1 MNTKRLVALTILVI
15 AIAAASA
22 CGGGNNGADAVPTRG
37 PTELNEVQERRA
49 IRDLTDEGEV
59 LEATMTQTATT
70 ASLELVVV
78 DEVLEERAKELGSK
92 FVRTVKQRGP
102 DRQTGLAI
110 GIGNVDYSI
119 TVKYSDGKKIAQG
132 TKARTANSITWE

>member
-1 MNTKRLVALTILVI
+1 MGAAKLMALMVLVVV
-15 AIAAASA
+15 IAAAAA
-22 CGGGNNGADAVPTRG
+22 CGGDDDGADAVATRG

-59 LEATMTQTATT
+59 LDATMTQTATT

-78 DEVLEERAKELGSK
+78 DEVSETRAQELGSK

-102 DRQTGLAI
+102 DRQTGILI
-110 GIGNVDYSI
+110 GIGNVDYTV
-119 TVKYSDGKKIAQG
+119 TVKYSDGNQV
-132 TKARTANSITWE
+132 ARGLKPRNANAITWK